1 MRNEIRILAVTIT
14 LFLFVNCNK
23 IKYTGKDFH
32 YLNFSDSLTINVVKS
47 SIHSKALLLNDSVVL
62 YKTSKLIF
70 ESHNPK
76 WLFDKTK
83 NKELFNDEYIYSPD
97 VSEIEAPYKL
107 IKLKQSNVFQIIKEM
122 DTLYFDFN
130 NFDKPDFWF

>member
-1 MRNEIRILAVTIT
+1 M
-14 LFLFVNCNK
+14 
-23 IKYTGKDFH
+23 
-32 YLNFSDSLTINVVKS
+32 VKS

>member
-1 MRNEIRILAVTIT
+1 MKKQLLIFNVLII
-14 LFLFVNCNK
+14 FFFVRCNK
-23 IKYTGKDFH
+23 NENLNNNFY
-32 YLNFSDSLTINVVKS
+32 YLNFKDSLIINVSKT